1 MSLSSRD
8 SSSRDTTLLFQIFTI
23 IRISY
28 IILFFFRIVVLWEG
42 RVFSISAQKASLLV
56 FVSLSGIFVSF
67 KITDFFF
74 MFFFRQTESSPSSSS
89 ASFRL
94 KLSRLLKSRHVK
106 TWVRYKTSYYD
117 DLLLLHFKSLA
128 SLTSE
133 ANET

>member
-67 KITDFFF
+67 KITDFFLC
-74 MFFFRQTESSPSSSS
+74 SSLDKRS
-89 ASFRL
+89 
-94 KLSRLLKSRHVK
+94 
-106 TWVRYKTSYYD
+106 
-117 DLLLLHFKSLA
+117 LLLLLLRLPSD
-128 SLTSE
+128 
-133 ANET
+133 

>member
-67 KITDFFF
+67 KITDFFL
-74 MFFFRQTESSPSSSS
+74 FFFRQTESSPSSSS

-106 TWVRYKTSYYD
+106 T
-117 DLLLLHFKSLA
+117 
-128 SLTSE
+128 
-133 ANET
+133 

>member
-74 MFFFRQTESSPSSSS
+74 FFRQTESSPSSSS

>member
-1 MSLSSRD
+1 MNIRGHLYSLLSILGNLSGPPMSLSSRD

-67 KITDFFF
+67 KITDFFL
-74 MFFFRQTESSPSSSS
+74 FFFRQTESSPSSSS

-106 TWVRYKTSYYD
+106 T
-117 DLLLLHFKSLA
+117 
-128 SLTSE
+128 
-133 ANET
+133 